1 MNFSTNYKN
10 EHLYDFDDD
19 YEDFDAEDEHYD
31 PDTYYLTDQQL
42 DDLIYQIQLQGS
54 QHTFE
59 EIDALISSS
68 DEIEVYEWRQDL
80 NEEHTKLP
88 TFNYIEQLLDDKY
101 GKQITRSTPPFHN
114 ETTEKTASSHEV
126 ELNEI
131 LNNKIYKQLQK
142 NKPI

>member
-42 DDLIYQIQLQGS
+42 DDLIYQIQQQGS

-59 EIDALISSS
+59 EIDAFMCSS
-68 DEIEVYEWRQDL
+68 DEIEVYEWRQNL

-88 TFNYIEQLLDDKY
+88 TFNCIEQLLDDKD
-101 GKQITRSTPPFHN
+101 GKQITRTTPPFHN
-114 ETTEKTASSHEV
+114 ETTEKQRPPMK
-126 ELNEI
+126 LG
-131 LNNKIYKQLQK
+131 
-142 NKPI
+142 